1 MVRKPLITQGY
12 SLAEEVANSISHG
25 IGLVFGIVGLVL
37 LLVQAVDTNASA
49 TAITSYSLYGG
60 SMIMLFL
67 ASTLYHAIPHQR
79 AKQWLKKFDHCA
91 IYLLIA
97 GTYTPFLLVGLNS
110 PLAKGLMIVIW
121 SLALLGIL
129 FKLTIAHR
137 FKILSLV
144 TYLTMGWLSLI
155 VVYQLAVKLAVG
167 GVTLLAVGGVVYSLG
182 VIFYVCKRIPY
193 NHAIWHG
200 FVLGGSVCHFPGDL
214 SVRRPI
220 LIKLPRWRCAY
231 RGYGYL
237 RPGNPTV
244 ALRLPWLRYLQSS
257 SPAKARAPQAGSH
270 NALLRVFQRIGQ
282 RFDAQ
287 ASGIV
292 AHAEDAVR
300 LHIVI
305 HHHLHQQLAII
316 QLNRRKYRP
325 GAAPVVAHFQLQI
338 FPRFRHP
345 AGGP

>member
-1 MVRKPLITQGY
+1 MVSRPLIAQGY

-49 TAITSYSLYGG
+49 MAITSYSLYGG
-60 SMIMLFL
+60 SMILLFL

-79 AKQWLKKFDHCA
+79 AKIWLKKFDHCA

-110 PLAKGLMIVIW
+110 PLSRGLMIVIW

-137 FKILSLV
+137 FKVLSLV

-155 VVYQLAVKLAVG
+155 VVYQLAIK
-167 GVTLLAVGGVVYSLG
+167 LAVGGVVYSLG

-200 FVLGGSVCHFPGDL
+200 FVLGGSVCHF
-214 SVRRPI
+214 
-220 LIKLPRWRCAY
+220 
-231 RGYGYL
+231 
-237 RPGNPTV
+237 
-244 ALRLPWLRYLQSS
+244 
-257 SPAKARAPQAGSH
+257 
-270 NALLRVFQRIGQ
+270 
-282 RFDAQ
+282 
-287 ASGIV
+287 
-292 AHAEDAVR
+292 
-300 LHIVI
+300 
-305 HHHLHQQLAII
+305 LAIYLYVG
-316 QLNRRKYRP
+316 Q
-325 GAAPVVAHFQLQI
+325 V
-338 FPRFRHP
+338 
-345 AGGP
+345 